1 MNERLMRWI
10 LPVAGGAV
18 LLALWYS
25 LRHVFGQ
32 PAWLLPMPHEIAAAL
47 AGERAMI
54 GAAAW
59 QTTQSALL
67 GFLAAAFGGLVCA
80 LLLASSRPVRL
91 ALYPYLLILQMTPV
105 IVLAPFIVL
114 WAGRGTPSIVIVTF
128 IVSFFPVV
136 VNTTHGMVSTDRNLL
151 ELFTVCNASAVQR
164 IFLLQLPFAAPFYFA
179 GLRIAATLAP
189 IGAIFAEYVTGSV
202 AGGTGGLGFLASV
215 FNQRQ
220 MRAELLA
227 VALTSCV
234 LGFVFLAVISLV
246 NRLLLR
252 RWHASV
258 ATSDS

>member
-1 MNERLMRWI
+1 MNERILRWI
-10 LPVAGGAV
+10 LPMAGGAV
-18 LLALWYS
+18 LLVGWYS

-32 PAWLLPMPHEIAAAL
+32 PAWLLPMPHEILDAL
-47 AGERAMI
+47 GRERSLIA
-54 GAAAW
+54 AAAW

-67 GFLAAAFGGLVCA
+67 GFLAAACGGILCA
-80 LLLASSRPVRL
+80 IVLASSRPMRR
-91 ALYPYLLILQMTPV
+91 AFYPYLLILQMTPV
-105 IVLAPFIVL
+105 VVLAPFIVL
-114 WAGRGTPSIVIVTF
+114 WAGRGMPSIVIVTF

-136 VNTTHGMVSTDRNLL
+136 VNTTHGMISTDRNLV
-151 ELFTVCNASAVQR
+151 ELFDVCHASRLQQ
-164 IFLLQLPFAAPFYFA
+164 IFLLQLPFAMPFYFA

-227 VALTSCV
+227 VALTCCV

-258 ATSDS
+258 ATADV

>member
-1 MNERLMRWI
+1 MNARLMRWL
-10 LPVAGGAV
+10 LPLVGGSA
-18 LLALWYS
+18 LIALWYS
-25 LRHVFGQ
+25 LRHVFGV
-32 PAWLLPMPHEIAAAL
+32 ADWLLPVPHEILEAF
-47 AGERAMI
+47 GRERGLI

-67 GFLAAAFGGLVCA
+67 GFLAAAAGGLACA
-80 LLLASSRPVRL
+80 ILLASSRPVRL
-91 ALYPYLLILQMTPV
+91 SLYPYLLILQMTPV

-136 VNTTHGMVSTDRNLL
+136 VNTTHGMISTDRGLV
-151 ELFTVCNASAVQR
+151 ELFDVCNASDLQR
-164 IFLLQLPFAAPFYFA
+164 IFLLHLPFATPFYFA

-234 LGFVFLAVISLV
+234 LGFVFLTVISFV

-258 ATSDS
+258 SVSDA

>member
-1 MNERLMRWI
+1 MSERSMRVW
-10 LPVAGGAV
+10 LPAVGGAM
-18 LLALWYS
+18 LLAAWYA
-25 LRHVFGQ
+25 LRHLLGVPG
-32 PAWLLPMPHEIAAAL
+32 WLLPMPHEIVAAL
-47 AGERAMI
+47 GRERGLI

-67 GFLAAAFGGLVCA
+67 GFLAAALGGIACA
-80 LLLASSRPVRL
+80 VLLASSRPVRL

-114 WAGRGTPSIVIVTF
+114 WAGRGTGSIVIVTF

-136 VNTTHGMVSTDRNLL
+136 VNTTHGMVSTDRNLV
-151 ELFTVCNASAVQR
+151 ELFDVCNASAVQR
-164 IFLLQLPFAAPFYFA
+164 IFLLQLPFATPFYFA

-234 LGFVFLAVISLV
+234 LGFVFLTVISIV

-258 ATSDS
+258 SPADA

>member
-1 MNERLMRWI
+1 MNGRLLRWL
-10 LPVAGGAV
+10 LPMAGGTALV
-18 LLALWYS
+18 GLWYA
-25 LRHVFGQ
+25 LRHAFGI
-32 PAWLLPMPHEIAAAL
+32 PAWLLPVPHEILEAL
-47 AGERAMI
+47 GRERALI

-67 GFLAAAFGGLVCA
+67 GFLSAAAGGLVCA
-80 LLLASSRPVRL
+80 ILLASSRPVRL

-114 WAGRGTPSIVIVTF
+114 WAGRGMGSIVIVTF

-136 VNTTHGMVSTDRNLL
+136 VNTTHGMVSTDRGLV
-151 ELFTVCNASAVQR
+151 ELFDVCNAGPLQR
-164 IFLLQLPFAAPFYFA
+164 IFLLHLPFATPYYFA

-189 IGAIFAEYVTGSV
+189 IGAIFAEYVTGSI

-234 LGFVFLAVISLV
+234 LGFVFLAVIATV

-252 RWHASV
+252 RWHAS
-258 ATSDS
+258 ATPADA

>member
-1 MNERLMRWI
+1 MSTRWLKWA
-10 LPVAGGAV
+10 LPLLGGAV
-18 LLALWYS
+18 LLGGWYA
-25 LRHVFGQ
+25 LRHVFGVKD
-32 PAWLLPMPHEIAAAL
+32 WLLPVPHEIL
-47 AGERAMI
+47 EAGLRERNLI

-67 GFLAAAFGGLVCA
+67 GFSAAAAGGLACA
-80 LLLASSRPVRL
+80 IVLASSRVVRL

-114 WAGRGTPSIVIVTF
+114 WAGRGTGSIVTVTF

-136 VNTTHGMVSTDRNLL
+136 VNTTHGMVSTDRNLV
-151 ELFTVCNASAVQR
+151 ELFDVCNASALQR
-164 IFLLQLPFAAPFYFA
+164 MFLLHLPFATPFYFA

-234 LGFVFLAVISLV
+234 VGFVFLGVIALV

-258 ATSDS
+258 STSDA

>member
-1 MNERLMRWI
+1 MSGRWLRWG
-10 LPVAGGAV
+10 LPAAGGAGLV
-18 LLALWYS
+18 LAWYA
-25 LRHVFGQ
+25 LRHVLGV
-32 PAWLLPMPHEIAAAL
+32 PRWLLPMPHEILAAL
-47 AGERAMI
+47 GREHALI

-59 QTTQSALL
+59 QTTHSALL
-67 GFLAAAFGGLVCA
+67 GFLAAALGGLICA
-80 LLLASSRPVRL
+80 VLLASSRPVRL

-105 IVLAPFIVL
+105 IVIAPFIVL
-114 WAGRGTPSIVIVTF
+114 WAGRGLGSIVTVTF

-136 VNTTHGMVSTDRNLL
+136 VNTTTGMVSTDRNLV
-151 ELFTVCNASAVQR
+151 ELFDVCNASAVQR
-164 IFLLQLPFAAPFYFA
+164 IFLLHLPFATPFYFA

-227 VALTSCV
+227 VALTSCL
-234 LGFVFLAVISLV
+234 LGFVFLTVISLA

-258 ATSDS
+258 SPTDA

>member
-1 MNERLMRWI
+1 MNERAARV
-10 LPVAGGAV
+10 LPPGLGGA
-18 LLALWYS
+18 ALIGFWYT
-25 LRHVFGQ
+25 LRHVFNVPG
-32 PAWLLPMPHEIAAAL
+32 WLLPMPHEIFAAFGREYAI
-47 AGERAMI
+47 I

-59 QTTQSALL
+59 QTTRSALL
-67 GFLAAAFGGLVCA
+67 GFLAAALGGLVCA
-80 LLLASSRPVRL
+80 ILLATSRPVRL

-114 WAGRGTPSIVIVTF
+114 WAGRGLGSIIIVTF

-136 VNTTHGMVSTDRNLL
+136 VNTTHGMTSTDRNLV
-151 ELFTVCNASAVQR
+151 ELFDVCNASALQR
-164 IFLLQLPFAAPFYFA
+164 IFLLQLPFATPFYFA

-189 IGAIFAEYVTGSV
+189 IGAIFAEFVTGSV

-258 ATSDS
+258 VPADG